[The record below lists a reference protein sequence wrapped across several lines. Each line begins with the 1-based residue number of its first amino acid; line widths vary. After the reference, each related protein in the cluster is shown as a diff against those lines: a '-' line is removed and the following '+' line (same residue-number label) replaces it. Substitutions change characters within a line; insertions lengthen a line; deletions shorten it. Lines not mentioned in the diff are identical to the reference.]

1 MTNFLLITT
10 DQHHPDAL
18 GSVDPAIRTP
28 HLDALAAEGVR
39 YDRAYCANPTC
50 TPTRASLITGRYPSQ
65 HGAWTLGTK
74 LPESE
79 QTIGELLGDA
89 GYRTALLGKAH
100 FQPLAT
106 SAEHPSIE
114 SYPLLHDLDYWR
126 TFTGPFYGFEHIELL
141 RNHTSEAHVGQHY
154 ALWLDERDPDWRRHF
169 QAPAGSLPAG
179 TRHRWELPDELHY
192 NTWLAERSDA
202 YLAERAADGDPFLL
216 WVSFPDP
223 HPPYLVP
230 EPWASMYDPET
241 LEVPQLVPGEHDANP
256 PHFGLTQ
263 HPDPDFTPWRE
274 SGQWLQGME
283 ESHLRDDEERRRL
296 VATYYGMV
304 SFSDAAIGKVLDSLA
319 AHGLADDTVVIF
331 TADHGHFYG
340 QHGLQAKGP
349 FHYEDL
355 IRVPMIVR
363 DPHARA
369 SGGASD
375 AIQSHVDLAPTL
387 LDYAGLPIPAT
398 MTGISQRAVWS
409 CDTERVRDSAIC
421 EFHHEPTTLNLRSY
435 IDECYKLTVY
445 QGREYGELY
454 DLENDPRELVNLWDD
469 PAAAELKQRLLL
481 RYIWAELA
489 KEPMWMPRLSRA

>member
-1 MTNFLLITT
+1 MPNFLLITT
-10 DQHHPDAL
+10 DQHHPAAL
-18 GSVDPAIRTP
+18 GSVTPAIRTP
-28 HLDALAAEGVR
+28 HLDALAGEGTR
-39 YDRAYCANPTC
+39 FDRAYCANPTC

-74 LPESE
+74 LPETE

-100 FQPLAT
+100 FQPLASST
-106 SAEHPSIE
+106 EYPSLE
-114 SYPLLHDLDYWR
+114 AYPTLHDLDFWR
-126 TFTGPFYGFEHIELL
+126 GFTGPFYGFDHIELL

-154 ALWLDERDPDWRRHF
+154 ALWLEDRDPDWRRHF
-169 QAPAGSLPAG
+169 QAPAGTLPSDA
-179 TRHRWELPDELHY
+179 RHRWALPEELHY

-230 EPWASMYDPET
+230 EPWASMYDPAT
-241 LEVPQLVPGEHDANP
+241 LEIPAIVPGEHEANP
-256 PHFGLTQ
+256 PHFALTQ

-274 SGQWLQGME
+274 SGHWLQGME
-283 ESHLRDDEERRRL
+283 ESHLRDDEERRRI

-304 SFSDAAIGKVLDSLA
+304 SYSDAAIGRVLA
-319 AHGLADDTVVIF
+319 ALESHGLADDTVVVF

-363 DPHARA
+363 DPRA
-369 SGGASD
+369 ASRGAVSD

-387 LDYAGLPIPAT
+387 LEYAGLAVPST
-398 MTGISQRAVWS
+398 MTGVSQREVWAG
-409 CDTERVRDSAIC
+409 TEERARESTIC

-435 IDECYKLTVY
+435 IEGRYKLTVY

-454 DLENDPRELVNLWDD
+454 DLERDPRELTNLWND
-469 PAAAELKQRLLL
+469 PDSASLKSALLL
-481 RYIWAELA
+481 RYVWAELA
-489 KEPMWMPRLSRA
+489 KEPMWMPRVARA